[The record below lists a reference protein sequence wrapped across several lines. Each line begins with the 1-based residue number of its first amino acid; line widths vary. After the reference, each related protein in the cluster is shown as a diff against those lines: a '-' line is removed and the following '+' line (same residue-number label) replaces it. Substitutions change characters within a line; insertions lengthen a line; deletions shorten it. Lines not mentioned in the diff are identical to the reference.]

1 MTRAGRDTAEA
12 KERKGRK
19 APRPSNEKPVK
30 MGPGP
35 GLWGGKKPPK
45 AQRTYKGNGGYKAV
59 LSVALREVTA
69 ALPALAPRD
78 AMSPEALDEAYNWLA
93 CGGTTTGYAEAV
105 GLPNSTVTRWLMRD
119 EERYQKAK
127 EDGAEVILD
136 ALARIAVTPDY
147 QTETTV
153 ITDSDGKRRVIEKTA
168 DAVFARK
175 LSVQA
180 GLELLKIRFPKRFG
194 SHSTTDV
201 NVTFASAIAAAKSR
215 VARSGSEPDDVIDVE
230 PVRASGAAPQSA
242 LERAVSRLAVPASA
256 APLVLPET
264 PQTAQ
269 APAITPL
276 PMEESDDDWL
286 S

>member
-1 MTRAGRDTAEA
+1 
-12 KERKGRK
+12 
-19 APRPSNEKPVK
+19 

-35 GLWGGKKPPK
+35 GPWGGKKPPK

-105 GLPNSTVTRWLMRD
+105 GLPNSTVTRWLMKD

-230 PVRASGAAPQSA
+230 PVRASGAAPQNA

-256 APLVLPET
+256 ASLVLPEP